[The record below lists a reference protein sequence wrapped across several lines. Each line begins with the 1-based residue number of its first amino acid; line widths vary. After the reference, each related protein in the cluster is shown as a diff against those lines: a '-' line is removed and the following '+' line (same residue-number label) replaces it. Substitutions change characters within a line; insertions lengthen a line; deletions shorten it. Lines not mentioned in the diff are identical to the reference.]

1 MARVAVAVTE
11 ADAVAGDQ
19 RRNQVVHDSLNELL
33 QYLDTNSGRRGSA
46 DRPADEGLA
55 RPRPSAATLMP

>member
-33 QYLDTNSGRRGSA
+33 QYLDTNSGHGRKR
-46 DRPADEGLA
+46 
-55 RPRPSAATLMP
+55 